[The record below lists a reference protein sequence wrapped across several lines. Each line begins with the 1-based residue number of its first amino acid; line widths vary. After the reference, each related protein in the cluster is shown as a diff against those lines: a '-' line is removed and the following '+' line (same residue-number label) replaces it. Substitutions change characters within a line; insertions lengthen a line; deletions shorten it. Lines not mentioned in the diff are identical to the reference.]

1 MCPTYAIDEH
11 TRKNEIEDIEH
22 WSASDPDGVGDV
34 IGERVIHHTNLPDGV
49 GDVRVGGG
57 AAAVVDQVVGAC
69 EGLQAELA
77 IDLIVGHVSTVVHI
91 GIHQV
96 KLKLQYFINFHV
108 KVSTAKPS

>member
-22 WSASDPDGVGDV
+22 WSASD
-34 IGERVIHHTNLPDGV
+34 PDGV